1 MRLLFALILAATVH
15 GQWLDYPSPGVP
27 RTKNGKV
34 NLSAKMPK
42 TRDGRPD
49 LSGVWHVQTESLAE
63 KRKLFGAEFGD
74 EQTSVPG
81 MEDFTISKYAHDI
94 TLDYKPSEI
103 VMTPAAEDARKA
115 RRAIPPGNRNP
126 CLPYGMPR
134 TVVLSEAHKIVQ
146 TPGLILIILELDS
159 MTRQIYVDGRPLPVD
174 PSPSW
179 QGYSVGHW
187 DKDALVVETIGFNGK
202 TFLDGVFHP
211 TSEHMKMTERYARRD
226 VGHLDVEM
234 TFDDAPCTTSLS
246 ASSSRIYCNRIATFW
261 STPALKMSAMSPISG
276 PPHSNQPPGGSSFGH
291 PSAVPH
297 QRDNYR

>member
-211 TSEHMKMTERYARRD
+211 TSEHMKMTERDTRRD

-234 TFDDAPCTTSLS
+234 TFDDATM
-246 ASSSRIYCNRIATFW
+246 YN
-261 STPALKMSAMSPISG
+261 KPIRVKLT
-276 PPHSNQPPGGSSFGH
+276 HLLQPDTDILEY
-291 PSAVPH
+291 ACAENE
-297 QRDNYR
+297 RDVAHIRAAP